1 MPQNRTP
8 KNAPKLLGK
17 VVISATIKAVT
28 GLRIG
33 AATSGLEIGGVDQ
46 PVLRDPVTE
55 KPYIPGSSL
64 KGKLR
69 SLLTKAYGRPLQQL
83 VRTPVEIW
91 IHWCEDENDYQNCCI
106 CPTFGQF
113 PSGPGQRRYDFV
125 TPTRLIVR
133 DAKLL
138 DELEVTDEE
147 GNVRRLRWQDVET
160 DLPYTEVKMEVALDI
175 ITAASNPRQ
184 MERVPA
190 GALFGGD
197 DLLLF
202 SVFDRLEQN
211 GKVVIDPDWERERL
225 RAVFLAMRL
234 LEDDY
239 LGASGTRGYGKIKF
253 QDITVKW
260 RPIDFYRDP
269 QKHPEVELWK
279 PECGDL
285 SELLKKFD
293 EVFNEASWG
302 KWSNKVHAQ
311 TTQA

>member
-1 MPQNRTP
+1 MAQT
-8 KNAPKLLGK
+8 KTAPKLLGK

-33 AATSGLEIGGVDQ
+33 AATSGLDIGGVDQ
-46 PVLRDPVTE
+46 PVLRDPVTD

-69 SLLTKAYGRPLQQL
+69 SLLTKAYGKPLQQL
-83 VRTPVEIW
+83 VRTPVEVW
-91 IHWCEDENDYQNCCI
+91 IHWCEDESDYQDCCI

-147 GNVRRLRWQDVET
+147 GNVRRLSWQDVET

-202 SVFDRLEQN
+202 SVFGELKQN
-211 GKVVIDPDWERERL
+211 DKTVIEPKQERERL

-239 LGASGTRGYGKIKF
+239 LGASGTRGYGKVKF

-285 SELLKKFD
+285 GELLKKFD
-293 EVFNEASWG
+293 KVFSEASWG
-302 KWSNKVHAQ
+302 KWDSKAC
-311 TTQA
+311 TEATQA

>member
-1 MPQNRTP
+1 MA
-8 KNAPKLLGK
+8 KNIKPAPKLLGK
-17 VVISATIKAVT
+17 VVISATVRAVT

-33 AATSGLEIGGVDQ
+33 AATSGLDIGGIDQ
-46 PVLRDPVTE
+46 PVLRDPVTD

-69 SLLTKAYGRPLQQL
+69 SLLTKAYGLPLQQL
-83 VRTPVEIW
+83 VRAPVEVW
-91 IHWCEDENDYQNCCI
+91 IHWCDDETEYQRCRV
-106 CPTFGQF
+106 CPTFGQM
-113 PSGPGQRRYDFV
+113 PSGPGQVRYPFV

-138 DELEVTDEE
+138 DELEVTDEQ
-147 GNVRRLRWQDVET
+147 GNKRRIRWQDVET
-160 DLPYTEVKMEVALDI
+160 DLPYTEVKTEVALDI

-202 SVFDRLEQN
+202 SVFDELKN
-211 GKVVIDPDWERERL
+211 DGKTLIDPKEEKERL
-225 RAVFLAMRL
+225 RAVILAMRL

-253 QDITVKW
+253 QNITVKW
-260 RPIDFYRDP
+260 RPIGFYQNP
-269 QKHPEVELWK
+269 KEHPEKVLWS
-279 PECGDL
+279 GDNL
-285 SELLKKFD
+285 DDALVKFD
-293 EVFNEASWG
+293 KLIGDEVWG
-302 KWSNKVHAQ
+302 GKGEGVAQ
-311 TTQA
+311 